1 MKLIFLIL
9 LIALDV
15 SLGSDKKIMLV
26 GFGNYQNQNLTLPDN
41 ENKTNIS
48 FTLIFKNENT
58 SQNYDKLNFKISVSY
73 DDKIEDFP
81 VNCTNISNAISR
93 ETIEIEYNCF
103 NVSGIK
109 PDNIK
114 KVSVKKSF
122 NFSKSYDNDSIIYE
136 EDEIVES
143 SLASKAINNIINET
157 KKLNIFTFFLSKIKS
172 SNNKNARTRIKH
184 IPLSWT
190 QQHKLGPRPFLERKQ
205 NKKHLVLFYFILK
218 TCPILMVLLVKLFNS
233 FNVDTSTL
241 FFLAIL
247 HRVSPFS
254 TI

>member
-1 MKLIFLIL
+1 
-9 LIALDV
+9 
-15 SLGSDKKIMLV
+15 MLV

-58 SQNYDKLNFKISVSY
+58 SQNYDKLNFNLSVSY
-73 DDKIEDFP
+73 DDKTEDFP

-109 PDNIK
+109 LDNIK

-136 EDEIVES
+136 EDEI
-143 SLASKAINNIINET
+143 
-157 KKLNIFTFFLSKIKS
+157 
-172 SNNKNARTRIKH
+172 
-184 IPLSWT
+184 
-190 QQHKLGPRPFLERKQ
+190 
-205 NKKHLVLFYFILK
+205 
-218 TCPILMVLLVKLFNS
+218 
-233 FNVDTSTL
+233 
-241 FFLAIL
+241 
-247 HRVSPFS
+247 
-254 TI
+254 